1 MRIFMNGVNL
11 EIDAIRNTTN
21 VFYQEGI
28 MFKGT
33 QRGVATDHDSNYVTT
48 NTHTDWTLF
57 NKWNEER
64 DVVPR
69 RKHNGGGD
77 YGADLTAATAVEHLS
92 LSFAGF
98 FRSVMKHAAVL
109 EEEIGK
115 QALEQFHLGRIQ
127 DSCVHGV
134 NLVYRLM
141 VLHRKIP
148 MKMEQ
153 FDLND
158 IIRGIDPFI
167 SRIMRDNITI
177 EIDMAED
184 DLPMTGDIRFI
195 KQAIAELI
203 LNANDALP
211 PGGTIT
217 LATRKI
223 KVRLN
228 TPDFAYGEPTRYA
241 LLSVVDT
248 GKGIDEEIRPRIF
261 RPFFTTKPTGAG
273 VGIGLP
279 LVDHVVRAHNGSY
292 KLMSKKGEGTSVR
305 IYLPLAQSQAIV
317 EEEHDAV

>member
-1 MRIFMNGVNL
+1 
-11 EIDAIRNTTN
+11 
-21 VFYQEGI
+21 

-33 QRGVATDHDSNYVTT
+33 QRGVATDHDRNYVTT
-48 NTHTDWTLF
+48 NTHADWTLF

-64 DVVPR
+64 DVVTR

-77 YGADLTAATAVEHLS
+77 YGADLTAANAVEQLA
-92 LSFAGF
+92 LSFAGL

-134 NLVYRLM
+134 NLLYRLM
-141 VLHRKIP
+141 VLHGKIP

-167 SRIMRDNITI
+167 SRIMRDDITI

-184 DLPMTGDIRFI
+184 DLPMLGDLRFM

-203 LNANDALP
+203 LNANEALSS
-211 PGGTIT
+211 GGTIT
-217 LATRKI
+217 LATRKVRM
-223 KVRLN
+223 KVNSPDLVYRN
-228 TPDFAYGEPTRYA
+228 TSYA
-241 LLSVVDT
+241 LFSVVDT
-248 GKGIDEEIRPRIF
+248 GRGIDENLRQYIF
-261 RPFFTTKPTGAG
+261 KPFFSTKPTGAG
-273 VGIGLP
+273 VGLGLP

-305 IYLPLAQSQAIV
+305 IYLPLARSQETDDEKGPMPCISEKTGRLEKQQAMQRKNQLGG
-317 EEEHDAV
+317 A

>member
-1 MRIFMNGVNL
+1 
-11 EIDAIRNTTN
+11 
-21 VFYQEGI
+21 
-28 MFKGT
+28 MFKNT
-33 QRGVATDHDSNYVTT
+33 QRKVTADDDMRYATIN
-48 NTHTDWTLF
+48 NHTDWTLL

-64 DVVPR
+64 DMVTR
-69 RKHNGGGD
+69 RKHNGSGD
-77 YGADLTAATAVEHLS
+77 YGADLTAANAVEHLS
-92 LSFAGF
+92 LSFAGL

-141 VLHRKIP
+141 VLHGKIP

-158 IIRGIDPFI
+158 IIRSIDPFI
-167 SRIMRDNITI
+167 SRIMGDDITI

-184 DLPMTGDIRFI
+184 DLPIMGDLRFI

-203 LNANDALP
+203 LNANEALP
-211 PGGTIT
+211 SGGTIT

-223 KVRLN
+223 KMRLN
-228 TPDFAYGEPTRYA
+228 APDFAYGEPTGCA

-248 GKGIDEEIRPRIF
+248 GKGIDKDLRPHIF
-261 RPFFTTKPTGAG
+261 KPFFTTKPTGAG
-273 VGIGLP
+273 VGIGLT
-279 LVDHVVRAHNGSY
+279 LVDHVVHAHKGRY

-305 IYLPLAQSQAIV
+305 IYLPLVGLHAKDEKDLVYDISEGTKVERPNSGCAAQ
-317 EEEHDAV
+317 

>member
-1 MRIFMNGVNL
+1 
-11 EIDAIRNTTN
+11 
-21 VFYQEGI
+21 

-33 QRGVATDHDSNYVTT
+33 QRGVATGHDSNYVTM

-57 NKWNEER
+57 NKWKEER

-77 YGADLTAATAVEHLS
+77 YGADLTAANAVEHLS
-92 LSFAGF
+92 LSFAGL
-98 FRSVMKHAAVL
+98 FRSVMKHATSL

-115 QALEQFHLGRIQ
+115 QAFEQFHLGRIQ

-134 NLVYRLM
+134 NLIYRLM
-141 VLHRKIP
+141 VLYEKIP

-167 SRIMRDNITI
+167 SRIMRDDITI

-184 DLPMTGDIRFI
+184 DLPMMGDLRFI

-203 LNANDALP
+203 LNANEALP
-211 PGGTIT
+211 SGGTIT

-223 KVRLN
+223 KMRLN
-228 TPDFAYGEPTRYA
+228 APDFAYGEPTGCA

-248 GKGIDEEIRPRIF
+248 GKGIDKDLRPHIF
-261 RPFFTTKPTGAG
+261 KPFFTTKPTGAG

-292 KLMSKKGEGTSVR
+292 KLISKKGEGTSVR
-305 IYLPLAQSQAIV
+305 IYLPLAR
-317 EEEHDAV
+317 

>member
-1 MRIFMNGVNL
+1 MF
-11 EIDAIRNTTN
+11 
-21 VFYQEGI
+21 FYQEGI

-48 NTHTDWTLF
+48 NTNADWTLL

-64 DVVPR
+64 DVVTR
-69 RKHNGGGD
+69 RKHNGDGD
-77 YGADLTAATAVEHLS
+77 YGADPTAANTVEQLA
-92 LSFAGF
+92 LSFAGL

-141 VLHRKIP
+141 VLHGKIP

-167 SRIMRDNITI
+167 SRTMRDDITI

-184 DLPMTGDIRFI
+184 DLPMLGDLRFM

-203 LNANDALP
+203 LNAKEALP
-211 PGGTIT
+211 SGGTIT
-217 LATRKI
+217 LATRKVRM
-223 KVRLN
+223 KVNSPDLVYRN
-228 TPDFAYGEPTRYA
+228 TSYA
-241 LLSVVDT
+241 LFSVVDT
-248 GKGIDEEIRPRIF
+248 GRGIDENLRQHIF
-261 RPFFTTKPTGAG
+261 KPFFSTKPTGAG
-273 VGIGLP
+273 AGLGLS

-292 KLMSKKGEGTSVR
+292 KFMSKKGEGTSVR
-305 IYLPLAQSQAIV
+305 FYLPLVRSH
-317 EEEHDAV
+317 ETDDEKGLGHDISEGTKVGKTDRGYAT

>member
-1 MRIFMNGVNL
+1 
-11 EIDAIRNTTN
+11 
-21 VFYQEGI
+21 

-33 QRGVATDHDSNYVTT
+33 QRRVATDHDSNYVST

-69 RKHNGGGD
+69 RKHNRGGD
-77 YGADLTAATAVEHLS
+77 YGADLTAANALEHLS
-92 LSFAGF
+92 LSFAGL
-98 FRSVMKHAAVL
+98 FRLVMKHADIL

-127 DSCVHGV
+127 GSCVHGV

-141 VLHRKIP
+141 VLHGKIP

-158 IIRGIDPFI
+158 IIRSIDPFI
-167 SRIMRDNITI
+167 SRIMRDDLTV

-184 DLPMTGDIRFI
+184 DLSMTGDIRFM
-195 KQAIAELI
+195 KQSIAELI
-203 LNANDALP
+203 LNANEALP
-211 PGGTIT
+211 SGGTIT
-217 LATRKI
+217 LATRKV
-223 KVRLN
+223 KLRLN
-228 TPDFAYGEPTRYA
+228 SPGFAYGEPTGCA
-241 LLSVVDT
+241 LLGVIDT

-261 RPFFTTKPTGAG
+261 RPFFTTKPKGTS
-273 VGIGLP
+273 VGLGLP

-305 IYLPLAQSQAIV
+305 IYLPLARLHANDEMNPGHNI
-317 EEEHDAV
+317 

>member
-1 MRIFMNGVNL
+1 
-11 EIDAIRNTTN
+11 
-21 VFYQEGI
+21 

-64 DVVPR
+64 DVVTR
-69 RKHNGGGD
+69 RKHNGGSD
-77 YGADLTAATAVEHLS
+77 YGADPAAANAVEHLS
-92 LSFAGF
+92 LSFAGL
-98 FRSVMKHAAVL
+98 FRSVMKHTAIL
-109 EEEIGK
+109 EEEIGN

-127 DSCVHGV
+127 DSCVNGV

-141 VLHRKIP
+141 VLHGKIP
-148 MKMEQ
+148 LKVEQ

-167 SRIMRDNITI
+167 SRIMRDDITI

-211 PGGTIT
+211 SGGTIT

-223 KVRLN
+223 KMRLN
-228 TPDFAYGEPTRYA
+228 APGFANREPTGCA
-241 LLSVVDT
+241 LLSIVDT
-248 GKGIDEEIRPRIF
+248 GKGIDKDLRPHIF
-261 RPFFTTKPTGAG
+261 KPFFTTKPTGAG

-292 KLMSKKGEGTSVR
+292 KLISKKGEGTSVR
-305 IYLPLAQSQAIV
+305 IYLPLAR
-317 EEEHDAV
+317 